1 MSAAQLHAITA
12 HEWLHAFEEDAAG
25 DEVYRPAAT
34 AVPPARRPRE
44 RLSLKADGSAR
55 VSVGGADDR
64 SRALVATW
72 SEDGDDIV
80 ISVTSRAAARS
91 TYTIISIEND
101 RLLVRV
107 S

>member
-1 MSAAQLHAITA
+1 MQTLTA

-44 RLSLKADGSAR
+44 RLNLAADGSAH
-55 VSVGGADDR
+55 VSVGGPDDR
-64 SRALVATW
+64 SRSLAATW
-72 SEDGDDIV
+72 SADGDDIV
-80 ISVTSRAAARS
+80 VRVTSAQSART
-91 TYTIISIEND
+91 TYRIVSVHAD
-101 RLLVRV
+101 RLVVRA